1 MSMASHGFC
10 HIPFELHSWDKG
22 GRVKEGSR
30 IGRVRKRGDVASSDP
45 NIRVKS
51 PDQYTVL
58 WCAQSTKE
66 VYEV

>member
-22 GRVKEGSR
+22 GRTKEGSR
-30 IGRVRKRGDVASSDP
+30 VGGVGKLGDVASSDP
-45 NIRVKS
+45 NIRAKS
-51 PDQYTVL
+51 LDQYTVL
-58 WCAQSTKE
+58 LCAQSTKE